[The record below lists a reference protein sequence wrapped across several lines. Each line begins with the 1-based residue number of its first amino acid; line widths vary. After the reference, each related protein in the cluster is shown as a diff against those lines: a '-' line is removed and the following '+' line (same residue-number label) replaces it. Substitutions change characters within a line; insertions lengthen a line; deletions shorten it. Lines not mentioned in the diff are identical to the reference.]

1 MSAKLVNSLS
11 TVKSAASKTLE
22 VNESPMVMGGSSMA
36 VTVLKKNAKDLES
49 TSSGGTGFKGLGGA
63 VQSNNSDK
71 AVGVEVSTLLLSLCL
86 LRV

>member
-1 MSAKLVNSLS
+1 
-11 TVKSAASKTLE
+11 
-22 VNESPMVMGGSSMA
+22 MA